1 MRRTLEIMSL
11 LCVFVLSLTAC
22 SAKQAGP
29 ATGGTPDGGAPT
41 LPSVMQM
48 LVGTFKLEGTDQ
60 AVDAEQAAKL
70 LPLWK
75 AYNSLSSSNSAAQKE
90 VTALVKQIENT
101 MTSKQRQAITEMKL
115 SFQDVSTVAQAQ
127 GIEMAMGGPG
137 QRGAG
142 GAQGAMPEGGM
153 PPEAMGGGM
162 PGGGGGMP
170 GGGMPGGGGGMPP
183 GGGGPGGFG
192 GERSSSESSSV
203 TNFGPQ
209 GTTALIEA
217 LIKLL
222 ETKVASS

>member
-1 MRRTLEIMSL
+1 MRRTLGIMSL

-22 SAKQAGP
+22 SKQADP
-29 ATGGTPDGGAPT
+29 VAGGTPEGGAPT
-41 LPSVMQM
+41 LPTVMQM

-75 AYNSLSSSNSAAQKE
+75 AYNSLSSSDSVAQKE

-115 SFQDVSTVAQAQ
+115 SFQDMSAVARAQ
-127 GIEMAMGGPG
+127 GIEMAMGSPG

-162 PGGGGGMP
+162 PGGGMP
-170 GGGMPGGGGGMPP
+170 GGGGGGMPP
-183 GGGGPGGFG
+183 GGGGPGGGGPGGFG
-192 GERSSSESSSV
+192 GGQSSSESSSV

>member
-1 MRRTLEIMSL
+1 MMRRMFGIVSL

-29 ATGGTPDGGAPT
+29 AAGGTPEGGAPT
-41 LPSVMQM
+41 LPSATQM
-48 LVGTFKLEGTDQ
+48 LIGTFKLEGTDQ
-60 AVDAEQAAKL
+60 AVDAEQAAQL

-75 AYNSLSSSNSAAQKE
+75 AYNSLSSSDSVVQKE
-90 VTALVKQIENT
+90 VAALVKQIEDT
-101 MTSKQRQAITEMKL
+101 MTSEQRQAITAMKL
-115 SFQDVSTVAQAQ
+115 SFQDVSAVAQAQ
-127 GIEMAMGGPG
+127 GIEMVMGGPG

-162 PGGGGGMP
+162 PGGGMP
-170 GGGMPGGGGGMPP
+170 GGGGGGGGMPP

-192 GERSSSESSSV
+192 GGRSSSESSSV

-217 LIKLL
+217 LIELL

>member
-1 MRRTLEIMSL
+1 MRRTLGIMSL

-22 SAKQAGP
+22 SKQADLV
-29 ATGGTPDGGAPT
+29 AGGTPEGGAPT
-41 LPSVMQM
+41 LPTVMQM

-75 AYNSLSSSNSAAQKE
+75 AYNSLSSSDSVAQKE

-170 GGGMPGGGGGMPP
+170 GGGGGMPP